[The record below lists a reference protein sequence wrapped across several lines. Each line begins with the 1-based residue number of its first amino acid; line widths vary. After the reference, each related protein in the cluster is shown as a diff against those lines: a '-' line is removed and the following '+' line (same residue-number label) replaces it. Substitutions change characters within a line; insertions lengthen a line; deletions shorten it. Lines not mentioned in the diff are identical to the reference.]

1 VDRDFYSRPEEVRIR
16 CVRTR
21 REERTL
27 AVRVG
32 INGFGRIGMLTAK
45 AAIERSD
52 DDIEI
57 VAINDLMPMQSL
69 ALLFKRDSTH
79 GIWPEDVEL
88 DGNILRVGDREIKT
102 FAERDPARIP
112 WGDVGADIVV
122 ESTGVFTNGEKAA
135 AHLEGGAKK
144 VVISAPAKNVD
155 ATFVY
160 KVNHEDYN
168 PETDNVVSNASCT
181 TNCIIPMVKVLQ
193 DNFGIESGFM
203 TTVHAY
209 TNDQSLL
216 DAAHKDPRRAR
227 SAPNNIVPT
236 STGAARTA
244 GVIYPELQGKI
255 DGMAMRVPV
264 PDGSI
269 TDFNAQISNEASKD
283 DVNEA
288 FQKAAEGDL
297 MGILEYAD
305 APLVSSDIV
314 GNPASCVFDSLLTM
328 STGKTVK
335 VLGWYDNEW
344 GYSNRTVDLV
354 QYMGERL

>member
-1 VDRDFYSRPEEVRIR
+1 V
-16 CVRTR
+16 
-21 REERTL
+21 
-27 AVRVG
+27 AVRMG

-57 VAINDLMPMQSL
+57 VAINDLMPMESL
-69 ALLFKRDSTH
+69 ALLFKRDSVH

-102 FAERDPARIP
+102 FAERDPAQIP

-135 AHLEGGAKK
+135 AHIEGGARK

-155 ATFVY
+155 ATFVF
-160 KVNHEDYN
+160 KVNHESYD
-168 PETDNVVSNASCT
+168 PQQHNVVSNASCT

-193 DNFGIESGFM
+193 DNFGIESGYM

-227 SAPNNIVPT
+227 SAPNNVVPT

-244 GVIYPELQGKI
+244 GVIYPELQGKV

-264 PDGSI
+264 PDGSV
-269 TDFNAQISNEASKD
+269 TDFVARLNGEASVD
-283 DVNEA
+283 EVNDA
-288 FQKAAEGDL
+288 FRQAASGEL
-297 MGILEYAD
+297 SGILEYSE
-305 APLVSSDIV
+305 APIVSSDIV
-314 GNPASCVFDSLLTM
+314 GNPASCIFDSPLTM
-328 STGKTVK
+328 SNGNSVK

-354 QYMGERL
+354 QYMGDKL

>member
-1 VDRDFYSRPEEVRIR
+1 V
-16 CVRTR
+16 
-21 REERTL
+21 

-57 VAINDLMPMQSL
+57 VAINDLMPMESL
-69 ALLFKRDSTH
+69 ALLFKRDSVH
-79 GIWPEDVEL
+79 GIWGEDVEL
-88 DGNILRVGDREIKT
+88 DGNILRVGNREIKT
-102 FAERDPARIP
+102 FAERDPAQIP

-122 ESTGVFTNGEKAA
+122 ESTGVFTSGEKAA
-135 AHLEGGAKK
+135 AHIEGGAKK
-144 VVISAPAKNVD
+144 VVISAPGKDVD
-155 ATFVY
+155 ATFVF
-160 KVNHEDYN
+160 KVNHEDYD
-168 PETDNVVSNASCT
+168 PQSHNVVSNASCT
-181 TNCIIPMVKVLQ
+181 TNCIIPLVKVLQ
-193 DNFGIESGFM
+193 ENFGIESGYM

-269 TDFNAQISNEASKD
+269 TDFVAQITGEASAD
-283 DVNEA
+283 DVNNAFREA
-288 FQKAAEGDL
+288 ASGELAGV
-297 MGILEYAD
+297 LEFSE

-314 GNPASCVFDSLLTM
+314 GNPASCVFDSKLTM
-328 STGKTVK
+328 STGSTVK

>member
-1 VDRDFYSRPEEVRIR
+1 M
-16 CVRTR
+16 
-21 REERTL
+21 

-52 DDIEI
+52 DDIQI
-57 VAINDLMPMQSL
+57 VAINDLMPMESL
-69 ALLFKRDSTH
+69 ALLFKRDTVH

-102 FAERDPARIP
+102 FAERDPAQIP
-112 WGDVGADIVV
+112 WGDVGADVVV
-122 ESTGVFTNGEKAA
+122 ESTGVFTDGEKAA
-135 AHLEGGAKK
+135 AHIEGGAKK

-155 ATFVY
+155 ATFVF
-160 KVNHEDYN
+160 KVNHEDYD
-168 PETDNVVSNASCT
+168 PENHSVVSNASCT

-193 DNFGIESGFM
+193 DNFGIESGYM

-244 GVIYPELQGKI
+244 GVIYPDLRGKV
-255 DGMAMRVPV
+255 DGMSMRVPV

-269 TDFNAQISNEASKD
+269 TDFVAQTSQEASVEE
-283 DVNEA
+283 VNDA
-288 FQKAAEGDL
+288 FRQAAEGDL
-297 MGILEYAD
+297 SGILEYTED
-305 APLVSSDIV
+305 PIVSADIV
-314 GNPASCVFDSLLTM
+314 GNPHSCIIDGLSTM
-328 STGKTVK
+328 VNGSMVK

-344 GYSNRTVDLV
+344 GYSCRLVDLT
-354 QYMGERL
+354 QYVGERL

>member
-1 VDRDFYSRPEEVRIR
+1 M
-16 CVRTR
+16 
-21 REERTL
+21 

-52 DDIEI
+52 DDIQI
-57 VAINDLMPMQSL
+57 VAINDLMPMESL
-69 ALLFKRDSTH
+69 ALLFKRDSVH
-79 GIWPEDVEL
+79 GIWHEDVQL

-102 FAERDPARIP
+102 FAERDPAQIP
-112 WGDVGADIVV
+112 WGDVGADLVV
-122 ESTGVFTNGEKAA
+122 ESTGVFTDGEKAA
-135 AHLEGGAKK
+135 AHIEGGAKK
-144 VVISAPAKNVD
+144 VIISAPAKNVD
-155 ATFVY
+155 ATFVF
-160 KVNHEDYN
+160 KVNHEDYD
-168 PETDNVVSNASCT
+168 PESHNVVSNASCT

-193 DNFGIESGFM
+193 DNFGIESGYM

-244 GVIYPELQGKI
+244 GVIYPELEGKV
-255 DGMAMRVPV
+255 DGMSMRVPV

-269 TDFNAQISNEASKD
+269 TDFVAQTSQEASAD
-283 DVNEA
+283 EVNDA
-288 FQKAAEGDL
+288 FRQAADGEL
-297 MGILEYAD
+297 SGILEYSEV
-305 APLVSSDIV
+305 PIVSSDIV
-314 GNPASCVFDSLLTM
+314 GNPASCIFDSPLTM
-328 STGKTVK
+328 SNGNSVK

>member
-1 VDRDFYSRPEEVRIR
+1 M
-16 CVRTR
+16 
-21 REERTL
+21 

-57 VAINDLMPMQSL
+57 VAINDLMPMESL
-69 ALLFKRDSTH
+69 QLLFKRDTVH
-79 GIWPEDVEL
+79 GIWPEDVGLE
-88 DGNILRVGDREIKT
+88 GNILRVGDREIKT
-102 FAERDPARIP
+102 FAERDPAQIP

-122 ESTGVFTNGEKAA
+122 ESTGVFTSREGAA
-135 AHLEGGAKK
+135 KHLDGGAKK
-144 VVISAPAKNVD
+144 VVISAPAKGVD
-155 ATFVY
+155 ATFVF
-160 KVNHEDYN
+160 KVNHEDYD
-168 PETDNVVSNASCT
+168 PDEHQVVSNASCT
-181 TNCIIPMVKVLQ
+181 TNCIIPLVKVLQ
-193 DNFGIESGFM
+193 DNFGIESGYM

-227 SAPNNIVPT
+227 SAPNNIVLT

-255 DGMAMRVPV
+255 DGMSMRVPV

-269 TDFNAQISNEASKD
+269 TDFVARVSSDASAD
-283 DVNEA
+283 DVNAA
-288 FQKAAEGDL
+288 FKQAADGDL
-297 MGILEYAD
+297 SGVLEYSD

-314 GNPASCVFDSLLTM
+314 GNPSSCIFDSGLTM
-328 STGKTVK
+328 ATANTVK

-354 QYMGERL
+354 QFIGEKL

>member
-1 VDRDFYSRPEEVRIR
+1 
-16 CVRTR
+16 
-21 REERTL
+21 
-27 AVRVG
+27 
-32 INGFGRIGMLTAK
+32 
-45 AAIERSD
+45 
-52 DDIEI
+52 
-57 VAINDLMPMQSL
+57 MPMKSL
-69 ALLFKRDSTH
+69 ALLFKRDTVH

-88 DGNILRVGDREIKT
+88 DDNILRVGDREIKT
-102 FAERDPARIP
+102 FAERDPAQIP

-122 ESTGVFTNGEKAA
+122 ESTGVFTDGEKAA
-135 AHLEGGAKK
+135 AHIEGGAKK

-155 ATFVY
+155 ATFVF
-160 KVNHEDYN
+160 KVNHEDYD
-168 PETDNVVSNASCT
+168 PDSHTIVSNASCT

-193 DNFGIESGFM
+193 DNFGIESGYM

-244 GVIYPELQGKI
+244 GVIYPELKGKV

-269 TDFNAQISNEASKD
+269 TDFTATLSGEASVEE
-283 DVNEA
+283 VNGA
-288 FQKAAEGDL
+288 FRQAAEGEL
-297 MGILEYAD
+297 SGILEYSE
-305 APLVSSDIV
+305 APIVSSDIV
-314 GNPASCVFDSLLTM
+314 GNPASCIFDSALTM
-328 STGKTVK
+328 ANGGSVK

-344 GYSNRTVDLV
+344 GYSNRTVDIV
-354 QYMGERL
+354 QYMGEKL

>member
-1 VDRDFYSRPEEVRIR
+1 V
-16 CVRTR
+16 
-21 REERTL
+21 

-32 INGFGRIGMLTAK
+32 INGFGRIGLLTAK

-57 VAINDLMPMQSL
+57 VAVNDLMPMESL
-69 ALLFKRDSTH
+69 ALLFKRDTVH
-79 GIWPEDVEL
+79 GIWPEDVKL

-102 FAERDPARIP
+102 FAERDPAQIP
-112 WGDVGADIVV
+112 WGDVGADIIV
-122 ESTGVFTNGEKAA
+122 ESTGVFTDGEKAR
-135 AHLEGGAKK
+135 AHIEGGAKK

-155 ATFVY
+155 ATFVF
-160 KVNHEDYN
+160 KVNHEDYDA
-168 PETDNVVSNASCT
+168 ERHNVVSNASCT
-181 TNCIIPMVKVLQ
+181 TNCIIPLVKVLQ
-193 DNFGIESGFM
+193 ENFGIQSGYM

-244 GVIYPELQGKI
+244 GVIYPELQGKV

-269 TDFNAQISNEASKD
+269 TDFVARLDTEVSAD
-283 DVNEA
+283 DVNAA
-288 FQKAAEGDL
+288 FKQAADGDL
-297 MGILEYAD
+297 SGVLEYSE
-305 APLVSSDIV
+305 APIVSSDIV
-314 GNPASCVFDSLLTM
+314 GNPASCIFDSPLTM
-328 STGKTVK
+328 ANGDSVK

-354 QYMGERL
+354 QYMGENL

>member
-1 VDRDFYSRPEEVRIR
+1 M
-16 CVRTR
+16 
-21 REERTL
+21 

-32 INGFGRIGMLTAK
+32 INGFGRIGLLTAK

-57 VAINDLMPMQSL
+57 VAVNDLMPMESL
-69 ALLFKRDSTH
+69 ALLFKRDTVH
-79 GIWPEDVEL
+79 GIWPESVEL
-88 DGNILRVGDREIKT
+88 DGNVLRIGDREIKT
-102 FAERDPARIP
+102 FAERDPAQIP
-112 WGDVGADIVV
+112 WGDVGADVIV
-122 ESTGVFTNGEKAA
+122 ESTGVFTDGEKAA
-135 AHLEGGAKK
+135 AHIEGGAKK

-160 KVNHEDYN
+160 KVNHEDYDPQSHN
-168 PETDNVVSNASCT
+168 IVSNASCT
-181 TNCIIPMVKVLQ
+181 TNCIIPLVKVLQ
-193 DNFGIESGFM
+193 ENFGIQSGYM

-244 GVIYPELQGKI
+244 GVIYPELQGKV

-269 TDFNAQISNEASKD
+269 TDFVARLETEVSADE
-283 DVNEA
+283 VNSA
-288 FQKAAEGDL
+288 FRQAAEGDL
-297 MGILEYAD
+297 SGVLEYSD
-305 APLVSSDIV
+305 APIVSSDIV
-314 GNPASCVFDSLLTM
+314 GNPASCIFDSPLTM
-328 STGKTVK
+328 ANGDSVK

>member
-1 VDRDFYSRPEEVRIR
+1 V
-16 CVRTR
+16 
-21 REERTL
+21 

-45 AAIERSD
+45 AAVERSD

-79 GIWPEDVEL
+79 GIWPEEVVL
-88 DGNILRVGDREIKT
+88 DDNILRVGDREIKT
-102 FAERDPARIP
+102 FAERDPAQIP

-122 ESTGVFTNGEKAA
+122 ESTGVFTDGEKAA
-135 AHLEGGAKK
+135 AHIEGGAKK

-155 ATFVY
+155 ATFVF
-160 KVNHEDYN
+160 KVNHESYD
-168 PETDNVVSNASCT
+168 PQQHNVVSNASCT

-193 DNFGIESGFM
+193 DNFGIETGYM

-244 GVIYPELQGKI
+244 GVIYPELKGKV

-264 PDGSI
+264 PDGSV
-269 TDFNAQISNEASKD
+269 TDFVARLNTEASVD
-283 DVNEA
+283 EINDA
-288 FQKAAEGDL
+288 FRQAAGGELSD
-297 MGILEYAD
+297 ILEYSD
-305 APLVSSDIV
+305 VPIVSSDIV
-314 GNPASCVFDSLLTM
+314 GNPASCIFDAPLTM
-328 STGKTVK
+328 SNGNSVK

>member
-1 VDRDFYSRPEEVRIR
+1 
-16 CVRTR
+16 
-21 REERTL
+21 
-27 AVRVG
+27 
-32 INGFGRIGMLTAK
+32 MLTAK

-52 DDIEI
+52 DDIQI
-57 VAINDLMPMQSL
+57 VAINDLMPMESL
-69 ALLFKRDSTH
+69 ALLFKRDSVH

-88 DGNILRVGDREIKT
+88 DDNILRVGDREIKT
-102 FAERDPARIP
+102 FAERDPAQIP

-122 ESTGVFTNGEKAA
+122 ESTGVFTDGEKAA
-135 AHLEGGAKK
+135 AHIEGGAKK
-144 VVISAPAKNVD
+144 VVISAPAKNAD
-155 ATFVY
+155 ATFVF
-160 KVNHEDYN
+160 KVNHESYD
-168 PETDNVVSNASCT
+168 PQQHNVVSNASCT

-193 DNFGIESGFM
+193 DNFGIESGYM

-227 SAPNNIVPT
+227 SAPNNVVPT

-244 GVIYPELQGKI
+244 GVIYPELQGKV

-269 TDFNAQISNEASKD
+269 TDFVAQISRETSAD
-283 DVNEA
+283 EVNDA
-288 FQKAAEGDL
+288 FREAAEGEL
-297 MGILEYAD
+297 SGILEYSE
-305 APLVSSDIV
+305 APIVSSDIV
-314 GNPASCVFDSLLTM
+314 GNPASCIFDSPLTM
-328 STGKTVK
+328 ANGGSVK

-354 QYMGERL
+354 QYIGERL

>member
-1 VDRDFYSRPEEVRIR
+1 M
-16 CVRTR
+16 
-21 REERTL
+21 

-79 GIWPEDVEL
+79 GIWPEEVVL
-88 DGNILRVGDREIKT
+88 DDNILRVGDREIKT
-102 FAERDPARIP
+102 FAERDPAQIP
-112 WGDVGADIVV
+112 WGDVGADVVV
-122 ESTGVFTNGEKAA
+122 ESTGVFTDGEKAA
-135 AHLEGGAKK
+135 AHIEGGAKK

-155 ATFVY
+155 ATFVF
-160 KVNHEDYN
+160 KVNHESYN
-168 PETDNVVSNASCT
+168 PQQHNVVSNASCT

-193 DNFGIESGFM
+193 DNFGIETGYM

-244 GVIYPELQGKI
+244 GVIYPELKGKV

-264 PDGSI
+264 PDGSV
-269 TDFNAQISNEASKD
+269 TDFVARLNTEASVD
-283 DVNEA
+283 EINDA
-288 FQKAAEGDL
+288 FMQAASGELSD
-297 MGILEYAD
+297 ILEYSEV
-305 APLVSSDIV
+305 PIVSSDIV
-314 GNPASCVFDSLLTM
+314 GNPASCIFDSPLTM
-328 STGKTVK
+328 SNGNSVK

-354 QYMGERL
+354 QYMGDKL